1 MGQWMGIQGFNDHC
15 KYLDLNWEMGQA
27 NHNDAKALH
36 EVGLDGSI
44 LHGIFTGGHSRNTLT
59 LEIPKTI
66 NSVNPNG
73 KKLFR
78 MHPYCEHNRK
88 LEMIAWEM
96 MELQT
101 FTKELVIKN
110 PLAGSDTQK
119 HFYIKFQRSMLH
131 PCLNPK
137 HPKGWVK
144 PTSLEAWLNS
154 NEKMIKLDVLV
165 KIIQHHLEKDGQCPL
180 TTNEDGQNLIP
191 WPDTHANI
199 MHGQILGPYSIQAV
213 KLNGSLTM
221 KMQQSMINAFRKS
234 THTSGPQVL
243 ILSNVGVVGL
253 NLACMNIMI
262 RVDATLSALDDEQL
276 KGQIFHYPQQKQVHF
291 YQLIT
296 LHTPNVFL
304 NNMSFDKGQLHNAF
318 ISAGSKICK

>member
-154 NEKMIKLDVLV
+154 NEKMIKLDVLAFPSSNGA
-165 KIIQHHLEKDGQCPL
+165 IFD
-180 TTNEDGQNLIP
+180 
-191 WPDTHANI
+191 
-199 MHGQILGPYSIQAV
+199 ILGPYSIQAV